1 MLLLLSY
8 SGASPFSIV
17 LFYFG
22 QSRGIAVRNFLG
34 TSLRS
39 TMNNRELVVLS
50 EGAMIRPW
58 SDEEEDDL
66 QWSNR
71 ASATYLQEDKLAI
84 FLGIK
89 LCSYDMKR
97 YDFVS
102 AALPSQKFS
111 IWSNMNV
118 AEKHFMRKL

>member
-1 MLLLLSY
+1 
-8 SGASPFSIV
+8 
-17 LFYFG
+17 
-22 QSRGIAVRNFLG
+22 
-34 TSLRS
+34 
-39 TMNNRELVVLS
+39 MNNRELVVLS